1 MGLTRISDVGR
12 WTACEAW
19 AMTGQDAKGRQ
30 HPVSAWV
37 GSMAHKMLLE
47 GKKGWPTPPARYG
60 VAFDSITPLPSA
72 ASSQAQDIA
81 TEAKA
86 LLDRYGLTIFDSEI
100 PVQEGAQRGQV
111 DLLVTDRKNRAGVL
125 DFKTG
130 RTIGSA
136 WLQLAG
142 YLHAW
147 KGVPLS
153 FAGIIHVPR
162 VKLEPTGTITFRDPE
177 DLVSVW
183 QRTIARVE
191 DVLTT
196 SRPTLSPGT
205 HCARCPLTGCAVR
218 MEKS

>member
-19 AMTGQDAKGRQ
+19 AMTGQEAKGRQ

-37 GSMAHKMLLE
+37 GSMAHKMLLD

-81 TEAKA
+81 VEAKA

-130 RTIGSA
+130 KTIGSA

-142 YLHAW
+142 YLAAW
-147 KGVPLS
+147 NGVPLS
-153 FAGIIHVPR
+153 FAGIVHVPR
-162 VKLEPTGTITFRDPE
+162 VKLEPTGTITFRDPAE
-177 DLVSVW
+177 LVKAW
-183 QRTIARVE
+183 TRTIARVDE
-191 DVLTT
+191 VTT
-196 SRPTLSPGT
+196 SAEPTYSPGT
-205 HCARCPLTGCAVR
+205 HCTRCPLKGCAVR